1 MAKNIIKIYGHY
13 ISDVQNRKKT
23 PASTS
28 IEDGKLYLMNSSNE
42 KIDNGTVLPTGTSS
56 GGTTTSTN
64 NAVSTTIESGK
75 LYLKN
80 SAGTKIDSGTLLPKS
95 PAATSV
101 ESNKLYLLDDSGLKI
116 DNGTPLPISSVDTTK
131 IPVSTSVESN
141 KLYLKNSAGTK
152 IDAGTELPI
161 PSVDT
166 TNIPVSTSVESNK
179 LYLKN
184 SAGTKIDSGTSIEL
198 ETLSE
203 AQKNI
208 IINEI
213 LDGVVPKYKTK
224 AQYDTLP
231 DDEKNDP
238 SIEYHITDVDGV
250 ILTSPDGSQF
260 KLKVAND
267 GTLSTEKL

>member
-42 KIDNGTVLPTGTSS
+42 KIDNGTVLPTGTN
-56 GGTTTSTN
+56 TSTN
-64 NAVSTTIESGK
+64 NAVSTTVESGK

-80 SAGTKIDSGTLLPKS
+80 SAGAKIDSGTLLPKS

-116 DNGTPLPISSVDTTK
+116 DNGTT
-131 IPVSTSVESN
+131 
-141 KLYLKNSAGTK
+141 
-152 IDAGTELPI
+152 LPI

-166 TNIPVSTSVESNK
+166 TKIPASTSVESNK

-184 SAGTKIDSGTSIEL
+184 SAGTKIDSGTELPIPTIDTTNNAVSTTVESGKLYLKNSAGKKIDSGTSIQL
-198 ETLSE
+198 DTLSQS
-203 AQKNI
+203 QKNI

-213 LDGVVPKYKTK
+213 LDGIVPKYITK
-224 AQYDTLP
+224 AQYDALT